1 MVRVL
6 LMMLLLILIVAS
18 VAVTTHAQSRFSVDP
33 SNIRLGT
40 APSKST
46 PSESGRKDP
55 KADSLKGLFKDVRP
69 GGCRAQATPL
79 VPSSS
84 WPARG
89 EPAITVCRP

>member
-1 MVRVL
+1 MTRISWS
-6 LMMLLLILIVAS
+6 MLLILLVAS
-18 VAVTTHAQSRFSVDP
+18 VAVTTHAQSKFSVDA
-33 SNIRLGT
+33 SNIRLET
-40 APSKST
+40 SPPKST
-46 PSESGRKDP
+46 TSDGARSDR

-69 GGCRAQATPL
+69 GACRAQASPL

>member
-1 MVRVL
+1 MTRISL
-6 LMMLLLILIVAS
+6 SMLLILLVAS
-18 VAVTTHAQSRFSVDP
+18 VAVSAQAQSKFSVDA
-33 SNIRLGT
+33 SNIRLET
-40 APSKST
+40 APPKST
-46 PSESGRKDP
+46 TGEGARSDR

-69 GGCRAQATPL
+69 GACRAQASPL

>member
-1 MVRVL
+1 M
-6 LMMLLLILIVAS
+6 LLILIVAS
-18 VAVTTHAQSRFSVDP
+18 VAVTTHAQSKFSVDP
-33 SNIRLGT
+33 SNIRLET
-40 APSKST
+40 APSKNT
-46 PSESGRKDP
+46 TSESGRSDR

-69 GGCRAQATPL
+69 GACRAQASPL